1 MNNNENTKDQIED
14 HKKNNK
20 NNTNESVHTDNA
32 TCEFSNESF
41 QDSENSSEN
50 FSDINIQDNIDSL
63 DDSFIIGRISLSDLI
78 VKDEDVAKTAPASL
92 EIHHVNKGQKLIDKI
107 KSKFKD
113 KVKKQEHLNNFKIDD
128 KIKDTI
134 NNHLKDKLNGSPSN
148 IVIESDSSNDSLEKS
163 NSVSF
168 ETDIL
173 FEYDI

>member
-1 MNNNENTKDQIED
+1 M
-14 HKKNNK
+14 
-20 NNTNESVHTDNA
+20 
-32 TCEFSNESF
+32 
-41 QDSENSSEN
+41 
-50 FSDINIQDNIDSL
+50 QDNIGSL
-63 DDSFIIGRISLSDLI
+63 DDSFIIGSIPISDLI
-78 VKDEDVAKTAPASL
+78 VKSEDVAKTAPASL
-92 EIHHVNKGQKLIDKI
+92 EIHRMGKEYNLIDKI
-107 KSKFKD
+107 KRNFKD